1 MPSSPP
7 QAQGVPA
14 AVSETIVEVPQG
26 DIDAVE
32 QALIHHRGRVAA
44 VLIDLMPNRAGLV
57 PARVDDVARLADL
70 TREHGA
76 LLAVDEVITFRLE
89 HGGLHTRYGL
99 NPDLISL
106 GKVIG
111 GGFAVGAIG
120 GRAEILSSFSPLS
133 DGAVAWGRHVQCQS
147 GDHGSRIGCTAPILA
162 LGRARTQ
169 RPWRGSTYAAA
180 GQRS

>member
-1 MPSSPP
+1 M
-7 QAQGVPA
+7 
-14 AVSETIVEVPQG
+14 SETIVEVPQG

-120 GRAEILSSFSPLS
+120 GRAEILSSFSP
-133 DGAVAWGRHVQCQS
+133 
-147 GDHGSRIGCTAPILA
+147 
-162 LGRARTQ
+162 
-169 RPWRGSTYAAA
+169 
-180 GQRS
+180 